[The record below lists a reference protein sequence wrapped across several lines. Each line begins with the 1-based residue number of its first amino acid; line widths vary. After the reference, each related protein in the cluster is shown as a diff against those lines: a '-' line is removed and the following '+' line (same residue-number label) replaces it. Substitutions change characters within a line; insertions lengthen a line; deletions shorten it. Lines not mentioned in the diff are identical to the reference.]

1 MGFKLGRE
9 RGNYAVGGE
18 IKTKMRFGK
27 QAGDIGSVPGTPIIR
42 VPLDEGIMGEANKD
56 GTIFI
61 SKKVEPGSSQETQIL
76 THEIKHMVDLK
87 TGRLRYDD
95 YSLTWDGQTYERNK
109 GKIYFEGRWLPEG
122 SADFPW
128 ENH

>member
-1 MGFKLGRE
+1 MGFKLGTN
-9 RGNYAVGGE
+9 RGNYATSGE
-18 IKTKMRFGK
+18 IKTKLSFCRKPSGEES
-27 QAGDIGSVPGTPIIR
+27 IPGTPIIR
-42 VPLDEGIMGEANKD
+42 VPLEDGVMGEANKD

-128 ENH
+128 

>member
-1 MGFKLGRE
+1 MAFKMKNPLAEKTTSSLNFGGSDGEQLAPGVTVIRKNLG
-9 RGNYAVGGE
+9 
-18 IKTKMRFGK
+18 K
-27 QAGDIGSVPGTPIIR
+27 
-42 VPLDEGIMGEANKD
+42 GIMGEANKD

-87 TGRLRYDD
+87 TGRLKYDD